1 MAFWLTMAVALGC
14 NMVYFVDISSVCLN
28 KTTAI
33 VGTSLFMTILV
44 GALDLMILPDA
55 WPVNNLIG
63 ILVAGALIKFVV
75 VKKLK
80 TAVFPLLFLW
90 VFFLFRQFIVVFHL

>member
-1 MAFWLTMAVALGC
+1 MTVSLAC
-14 NMVYFVDISSVCLN
+14 NMVYLVDISSICLN
-28 KTTAI
+28 KTPAI
-33 VGTSLFMTILV
+33 VGTSLFLTILV
-44 GALDLMILPDA
+44 GVLDLIVLPDA
-55 WPVNNLIG
+55 WPVNDLIG

-90 VFFLFRQFIVVFHL
+90 IFFLFRQFIVIFHL